1 MDNSGD
7 GPLQV
12 PGFNGVPLYY
22 ELPRGSRF
30 AHGIADWRQSPQL
43 TLREVCMLQFMSY
56 VTEQPDWENKCDDP
70 DTLEIWREKADSA
83 FDLDQPCWDWCRKE
97 LQDKAADFKRKGHVA
112 VFDADSRVIKAEVD
126 ASLLADLRTAMEP
139 LFSSTEKPDS
149 EDKEALV
156 EAGVQGPIR
165 HVVDPSMYPLVYGR
179 TRVLINGGKVDL
191 DSFESCDNSLCQTAP
206 IPDKL
211 TKHPYELNHEERDPD
226 DGRATNKPKYWSNKF
241 QWLPCEVKFTN
252 RGETKITS
260 YINGVN
266 PREKETYRAL
276 EKLIATAIQP
286 WNEMLILGNQG
297 RTPIRIRTYD
307 FQTENEALPQAYN
320 LLWGTTVGL
329 KVRFSEEQW
338 PEIRSQVRD
347 YLNLPEYEQRY
358 QVDPSES
365 NVKDL
370 LVSMNPSQWSS
381 PAALEE
387 LIIEKHRRRY
397 VVKGVEPG
405 ISFTYNEWK
414 AGQNTG
420 RAILPKVNNS
430 LRSKNP
436 TPPPPDP
443 DHQFYTVSLR
453 NQFQDL
459 QVIIRVSGI
468 DLIPE
473 RPLYTG
479 EPQFGVAGIL
489 NEHIVATAVCYLD
502 VDNIKD
508 PKVSFQQE
516 TLLSTLDFNVEK
528 YLIMNRVFD
537 VPEEEDD
544 ELPPALQNLGSIS
557 VSQAGQLLSWPNTL
571 RSRAESFTLR
581 DPSQPGR
588 LRFVTLW
595 LVDPHYRICSTQNVP
610 PQDESWVGTAMAHSQ
625 EHTQTRGSM
634 TLAEAIDTKEQMN
647 QERISA
653 ACVFHRYGHGA
664 HRYADDYHAFY
675 YGSRE
680 ES

>member
-12 PGFNGVPLYY
+12 PGFNDVPLYY

-43 TLREVCMLQFMSY
+43 TLREICMLQFMSY

-83 FDLDQPCWDWCRKE
+83 FDLDQPCWDWCYKE
-97 LQDKAADFKRKGHVA
+97 LQDKADDFKRKGHVA

-139 LFSSTEKPDS
+139 LFSSTEEPDS
-149 EDKEALV
+149 EDKEAPV

-165 HVVDPSMYPLVYGR
+165 HVVDPSMYPLVYGQ
-179 TRVLINGGKVDL
+179 TKVLINGGKVDL
-191 DSFESCDNSLCQTAP
+191 DSFESCDNSRCQTSP

-211 TKHPYELNHEERDPD
+211 TKHPYELNHGERDPD
-226 DGRATNKPKYWSNKF
+226 DGRVTNKPKYWSNKF

-266 PREKETYRAL
+266 PREKETYQAL
-276 EKLIATAIQP
+276 ERLIATAIQP

-370 LVSMNPSQWSS
+370 LVSMDP
-381 PAALEE
+381 
-387 LIIEKHRRRY
+387 
-397 VVKGVEPG
+397 
-405 ISFTYNEWK
+405 
-414 AGQNTG
+414 
-420 RAILPKVNNS
+420 
-430 LRSKNP
+430 KNP

-468 DLIPE
+468 DLTPE

-544 ELPPALQNLGSIS
+544 KLPPALQNLGSIF

-610 PQDESWVGTAMAHSQ
+610 PQDESWVGTAMVHSQ
-625 EHTQTRGSM
+625 EHTQTRGSI
-634 TLAEAIDTKEQMN
+634 TLAEAIYTKEQMN

-653 ACVFHRYGHGA
+653 ACAFHRYGHGA

>member
-12 PGFNGVPLYY
+12 PGFNDIPLYY

-30 AHGIADWRQSPQL
+30 AHGIADWRQIPQL

-56 VTEQPDWENKCDDP
+56 VTEQPNWENKCDDP

-97 LQDKAADFKRKGHVA
+97 LREKAANFKRKGHVA

-139 LFSSTEKPDS
+139 LFSSTEEPNS
-149 EDKEALV
+149 EDKEAPV
-156 EAGVQGPIR
+156 EAGVQGPVR

-179 TRVLINGGKVDL
+179 TKVFINGGKVNL
-191 DSFESCDNSLCQTAP
+191 DSFESCDYSGCQTAP

-211 TKHPYELNHEERDPD
+211 IKHPYELNHEERDPY
-226 DGRATNKPKYWSNKF
+226 DGRGTNKPNYWSNKF
-241 QWLPCEVKFTN
+241 QWLPCEVKFTD

-276 EKLIATAIQP
+276 ERLIDTAIHP

-329 KVRFSEEQW
+329 EVRFSEEQW

-358 QVDPSES
+358 QIDPSES

-370 LVSMNPSQWSS
+370 LASMDPS
-381 PAALEE
+381 
-387 LIIEKHRRRY
+387 
-397 VVKGVEPG
+397 
-405 ISFTYNEWK
+405 
-414 AGQNTG
+414 
-420 RAILPKVNNS
+420 
-430 LRSKNP
+430 P
-436 TPPPPDP
+436 TPPPPEP
-443 DHQFYTVSLR
+443 NHQFYTVSLR
-453 NQFQDL
+453 DHFQGL
-459 QVIIRVSGI
+459 QVIIRVSSI
-468 DLIPE
+468 DLTPE

-489 NEHIVATAVCYLD
+489 NEHIVATTVCYLD
-502 VDNIKD
+502 MDNIKD

-537 VPEEEDD
+537 VPEEKDD
-544 ELPPALQNLGSIS
+544 ELPPALQNLGSVS
-557 VSQAGQLLSWPNTL
+557 VSQAGELLSWPNTL
-571 RSRAESFTLR
+571 RSRAEAFNLR

-610 PQDESWVGTAMAHSQ
+610 PQDESWVGTSMAHPQ
-625 EHTQTRGSM
+625 EDTQTQKL
-634 TLAEAIDTKEQMN
+634 TTPAEAIHTRKQMN
-647 QERISA
+647 QDRNSSA
-653 ACVFHRYGHGA
+653 CAFHRYGHGA
-664 HRYADDYHAFY
+664 HKYADDYHAFY